1 MRAEHIE
8 DVLIGLHAG
17 QWFSWSDPR
26 NKIYENLIIDGGQ
39 DKPTKEFLESEL
51 VSMQSEYDSHDYSR
65 SRVAEY
71 PSTNDLIIALWEK
84 VVEGRAETAD
94 ALEVNRQAVKTK
106 YPKP

>member
-8 DVLIGLHAG
+8 DVLIRLHTG
-17 QWFSWSDPR
+17 QWFSWSDPK
-26 NKIYENLIIDGGQ
+26 NKVYENLIINGGQ

-65 SRVAEY
+65 NRVAEY

-84 VVEGRAETAD
+84 VVEGRSETAD

-106 YPKP
+106 YLK